1 MPNSPASLA
10 METFTLALTRSL
22 CVGAL
27 LLGAA
32 THSVRAATSTNV
44 TEVIEIARSAYG
56 AERKVLVTE
65 TLQLTENEN
74 REFWPIYEKYRKEM
88 EGLGDSLVK
97 LVLEYADLYP
107 EVPEQ
112 NARSMVRDFLQLE
125 SRILKV
131 RRSYARKFQRVLPA
145 TKVARLLQ
153 LENRMDLG
161 LRLQLA
167 GAVPLMPGD
176 K

>member
-1 MPNSPASLA
+1 MQ
-10 METFTLALTRSL
+10 TFMLALPRL
-22 CVGAL
+22 LFVGAL

-32 THSVRAATSTNV
+32 SHSVRAAVSTNV
-44 TEVIEIARSAYG
+44 SDVIGSARSAYG
-56 AERKVLVTE
+56 AERKTLVTE
-65 TLQLTENEN
+65 TLQLNEAES
-74 REFWPIYEKYRKEM
+74 RVFWPIYQKYRNEM
-88 EGLGDSLVK
+88 EELGDGLVK

-107 EVPEQ
+107 EVPEE

-125 SRILKV
+125 SRIIKV
-131 RRSYARKFQRVLPA
+131 RRSYAKKFQRVLPA